1 MQPSIAKLTVGAQN
15 IMSRLKEMG
24 YRHGDYLAAGR
35 LFYIFNDQEEK
46 KRSLDELVAGGLITI
61 APNGSI
67 GITPAGEH
75 WNDGG
80 GSAK

>member
-1 MQPSIAKLTVGAQN
+1 MANLTDGAKN
-15 IMSRLKEMG
+15 IMSKLKHLG

-35 LFYIFNDQEEK
+35 LFYMFDDQEEK
-46 KRSLDELVAGGLITI
+46 KRSVDELVANGLVII
-61 APNGSI
+61 APNGGI

-75 WNDGG
+75 WNEEN